1 MPQPRRAAARLTLFG
16 GPEVRGPGNEVLSL
30 TPTHE
35 ALLTLL
41 WGQEEQGL
49 TRRRA
54 IWLLWEDDDCAPS
67 RHRLSQVLHELRGR
81 LGIDPVTASGDDVLV
96 AAWGALPSDLADY
109 RVALRN
115 GALQKALVAVE
126 RGFAPRLKRIPGEE
140 YDDWITAKRAS
151 LRRELREVA
160 ARAWDEH
167 QPRGAWRRARD
178 AAEVLHALD
187 RDSESAL
194 RNVVESRAMTGGFEA
209 AEAAFTAFV
218 DGIEEGSEIEAET
231 RALIERVRRLSGERE
246 LGPPRDDAAPP
257 PLVGRTHDLE
267 TARRMLDR
275 VRGGGFEFLVLQGD
289 AGIGKTR
296 LLEEIRREAHIKG
309 FRCMQARSVELE
321 RRIPLNPLIDAL
333 SHPEV
338 GEYLRDLD
346 DPWRAVIAAL
356 LPHLPEGMERPV
368 VPPIAESSLSRRLFD
383 AFSILFARLAENEPT
398 ILFLDDLQWA
408 DATTVAV
415 LQFVQRRWR
424 AGSLGVIGTIR
435 PDMVAGNDGVVRYLE
450 ETDDLPVTRVR
461 VGELDPAEAL
471 ELVEIVSEGSLDVVT
486 MRRLCALAGGNP
498 FYIIELTKDY
508 LGGQLLM
515 PESPTDA
522 LTIPI
527 SLRQLVDPRIEALS
541 DRAAQAASLLAIWGR
556 WARLTDLAALV
567 AMSPHDLIEDVEE
580 LERHRLVVVDRD
592 QIRIAHELYRG
603 TLYHRLGETRRA
615 VLHRAIAEHLMAT
628 DQAQPGELAIH
639 FARAGDRAKAARFGR
654 EAADAALENGAMAEA
669 AYFLQ
674 VVIEN
679 EGDERLRAEA
689 TGDLA
694 SVLHMKRE
702 IARAIPISQ
711 LAASR
716 LRSVAEHSAAIRM
729 EIRGVEM
736 LLETGMSPVTDLF
749 SRLEDIENA
758 ASKANDAEA
767 YALALD
773 SSLHL
778 LHLHGKIDEIRCLFS
793 LMERVASGADLAA
806 ACVANASLAMDL
818 LFGDGRS
825 ALSRA
830 QEAVAIAEHARLA
843 SHLLRATER
852 LVLVRSYQ
860 GTLSNP
866 AGQDFLDAAIRRADA
881 AGDLTFRFSFELSKG
896 VAAMDSGALDQ
907 AEAQF
912 ERVAS
917 IVERSEPG
925 PPHLLL
931 AYNRAEMCIQQRRYV
946 AALQWLERFH
956 ELRGPTTPD
965 FLVEMSNAAAG
976 ICYLELGALGSAR
989 ECEAAASGNPDHW
1002 YFDPTIILDFQT
1014 RLLLRRA
1021 QPRRALEILCEASQS
1036 IADRLTS
1043 AWIKLVLMECR
1054 IRRHTGSGES
1064 SELPRAIELATE
1076 RGLPNRVQQLQEY
1089 AR

>member
-1 MPQPRRAAARLTLFG
+1 LTLFG

-54 IWLLWEDDDCAPS
+54 IWLLWEDDDSARS
-67 RHRLSQVLHELRGR
+67 RHRLSQVLHELRAR
-81 LGIDPVTASGDDVLV
+81 LGIDPVSVSGDDVLM
-96 AAWGALPSDLADY
+96 AAWEALPSDLADY
-109 RVALRN
+109 RAALRN
-115 GALQKALVAVE
+115 GSLQKALVVVE

-140 YDDWITAKRAS
+140 YDDWITAKRAR

-167 QPRGAWRRARD
+167 QPKGGWRRARD

-187 RDSESAL
+187 PESESAL

-209 AEAAFTAFV
+209 AEAAFAAFV
-218 DGIEEGSEIEAET
+218 DSMEDGSEVEAET

-257 PLVGRTHDLE
+257 PLVGRKQDLE
-267 TARRMLDR
+267 TARRLLDR

-338 GEYLRDLD
+338 GRYLRALD

-368 VPPIAESSLSRRLFD
+368 VPPIAESSLSRRLYD

-424 AGSLGVIGTIR
+424 SGSLGVIGTIR
-435 PDMVAGNDGVVRYLE
+435 PDLVRGGDGVVKYLE
-450 ETDDLPVTRVR
+450 ENDDLPVTRIR
-461 VGELDPAEAL
+461 VGELDPEEAV
-471 ELVEIVSEGSLDVVT
+471 ELVALVSEGALDAVT

-498 FYIIELTKDY
+498 FYLIEITKDY

-515 PESPTDA
+515 PEVPNDA
-522 LTIPI
+522 ITIPM

-556 WARLTDLAALV
+556 WATLTDLAALV
-567 AMSPHDLIEDVEE
+567 AVSPHDLVADVEE

-592 QIRIAHELYRG
+592 QIRITHELFRG
-603 TLYHRLGETRRA
+603 TLYHRLSETRRA
-615 VLHRAIAEHLMAT
+615 VLHRTIAEHLVSG
-628 DQAQPGELAIH
+628 DQPQPGELAIH
-639 FARAGDRAKAARFGR
+639 FGRAGDRAKAARFGR

-674 VVIEN
+674 VVMEN
-679 EGDERLRAEA
+679 ESDERLRAEA

-716 LRSVAEHSAAIRM
+716 LRSVAEHPAALRM

-736 LLETGMSPVTDLF
+736 LLETGMSPVSDLF
-749 SRLEDIENA
+749 SRLEDIKNA
-758 ASKANDAEA
+758 ASETNDTEA

-778 LHLHGKIDEIRCLFS
+778 LHLHGRIDEIRRLFA
-793 LMERVASGADLAA
+793 LMEKVASGVDLPA

-818 LFGDGRS
+818 LFGNGCS

-830 QEAVAIAEHARLA
+830 QRAVAIAERQGLAR
-843 SHLLRATER
+843 HLLRATER
-852 LVLVRSYQ
+852 LLLVMSYQ
-860 GTLSNP
+860 GMLTS
-866 AGQDFLDAAIRRADA
+866 ASGQDVLHNAIRRADA
-881 AGDLTFRFSFELSKG
+881 AGDLTFRYSFELSKG
-896 VAAMDSGALDQ
+896 VVAMDSGALDQ
-907 AEAQF
+907 AEVQF

-946 AALQWLERFH
+946 AALQWLGHFH
-956 ELRGPTTPD
+956 ELRGPTTPE

-989 ECEAAASGNPDHW
+989 ECEAAAKSSPDHW
-1002 YFDPTIILDFQT
+1002 YFDPTIVLDFQT

-1021 QPRRALEILCEASQS
+1021 QPKRALQVIGDAADS

-1054 IRRHTGSGES
+1054 IRRQTALGES
-1064 SELPRAIELATE
+1064 KSLPRAIGLATE
-1076 RGLPNRVQQLQEY
+1076 RGLPNRVQQLRRY
-1089 AR
+1089 AQ